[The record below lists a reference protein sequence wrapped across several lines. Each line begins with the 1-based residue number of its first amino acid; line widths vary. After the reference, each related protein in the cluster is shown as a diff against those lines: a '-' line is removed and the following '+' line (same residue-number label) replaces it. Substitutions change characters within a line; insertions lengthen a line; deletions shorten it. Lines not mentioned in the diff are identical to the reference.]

1 MKKVLLSILLGM
13 AFLISGTLHA
23 DAKMYILKPKSTTQA
38 PHTPKMPAFRPVI
51 ADIDAETGELTV
63 MFRTTINSAE
73 ISISQ
78 DGVIYENDNINAVYG
93 QTVVYDM
100 SSFAEGDYMLL
111 IATGDDVIAE
121 FTISIEEE

>member
-1 MKKVLLSILLGM
+1 
-13 AFLISGTLHA
+13 
-23 DAKMYILKPKSTTQA
+23 
-38 PHTPKMPAFRPVI
+38 
-51 ADIDAETGELTV
+51 

-78 DGVIYENDNINAVYG
+78 DGVIYENDNISAVYG

-100 SSFAEGDYMLL
+100 SSYDEGDYMLL

>member
-1 MKKVLLSILLGM
+1 
-13 AFLISGTLHA
+13 
-23 DAKMYILKPKSTTQA
+23 
-38 PHTPKMPAFRPVI
+38 MPAFRPVI

-78 DGVIYENDNINAVYG
+78 DGVICENDNISAVYG

-100 SSFAEGDYMLL
+100 SSYDEGDYMLL

>member
-23 DAKMYILKPKSTTQA
+23 DAKMYILKPKSSTPF

-78 DGVIYENDNINAVYG
+78 DGVVYG

-100 SSFAEGDYMLL
+100 SSYDEGDYMLL

>member
-1 MKKVLLSILLGM
+1 MKRLFIKLMLGIT
-13 AFLISGTLHA
+13 FLFLGTLQA
-23 DAKMYILKPKSTTQA
+23 DAKMYILKPKPST
-38 PHTPKMPAFRPVI
+38 PSHHKIGMPAFRPVI

-73 ISISQ
+73 ISI
-78 DGVIYENDNINAVYG
+78 
-93 QTVVYDM
+93 
-100 SSFAEGDYMLL
+100 LL